1 MLSYLVLINIHPES
15 SIHPILFAKIWCYFY
30 NNDVILNKKILND
43 SKF

>member
-15 SIHPILFAKIWCYFY
+15 SIHPILFAKICYFD
-30 NNDVILNKKILND
+30 NNDVILNMKILND